1 MLHLQPGQR
10 LFISED
16 LIGYADKLDADGVF
30 PRRLDLLLYG
40 FAYAVANELEPAEDV
55 QRHELIRAMYL
66 DDEELPVSAVA
77 QWYNRKL
84 GHDPLDDEQDLL
96 DFTCRVGIA
105 GVRKLRERWEGRSK
119 SQIQWDI
126 MNKRSS

>member
-40 FAYAVANELEPAEDV
+40 FTYAVANELEPANDV

-105 GVRKLRERWEGRSK
+105 GVRALRERWEGRSK
-119 SQIQWDI
+119 SQIQWDVI
-126 MNKRSS
+126 RSD

>member
-40 FAYAVANELEPAEDV
+40 FAYAVANELKPAENV

-84 GHDPLDDEQDLL
+84 GYDPLDDEQDLL
-96 DFTCRVGIA
+96 DFVCRVGIA
-105 GVRKLRERWEGRSK
+105 GVRALRERWEGRSK
-119 SQIQWDI
+119 SQIQWTIIGDAA
-126 MNKRSS
+126 